1 MIRLHIRNFQKKLP
15 LDRKRVTRI
24 VQTVCSKEIAC
35 LECQITICFVTDQ
48 AIQKLNSRFHGRD
61 IPTDVLAFS
70 LGDDPKSIIA
80 DIIVSADTAVSQS
93 KEYKTSP
100 SREMCLYVIH
110 GLLHIAGFNDLTKA
124 DREGMRRKEKEYLK
138 ILGLKN

>member
-1 MIRLHIRNFQKKLP
+1 
-15 LDRKRVTRI
+15 
-24 VQTVCSKEIAC
+24 
-35 LECQITICFVTDQ
+35 VTDP
-48 AIQKLNSRFHGRD
+48 AMQKLNKRFHGSD

-70 LGDDPKSIIA
+70 LGDDPGSIIA

-93 KEYKTSP
+93 KEYKTRP
-100 SREMCLYVIH
+100 RYEMCLYVIH

-124 DREGMRRKEKEYLK
+124 DRLVMRRKEKEYLK